1 MSKKKKNQA
10 SSTGRKNIT
19 KGQDIRR
26 RFMRNRNSVIG
37 LVLTAIFVFVA
48 LAAPILV
55 DYDTQVIQQNIPDR
69 LLQPGENPEH
79 PLGTDEIGRDV
90 MARLIYAAKMS
101 LSIGAMAVVIA
112 IGIGIFIGSVAGYF
126 GGKVDMILMRFM
138 EVLDGV
144 PSFLMA
150 LTICAAL
157 GASVYTLMIAIAVGS
172 IAAQSRMVRSA
183 VLTVKNNEYV
193 EAAKAMG
200 ANDMQI
206 IFYHIIPNCVGTIIV
221 QFSVKIAGGIL
232 SASSL
237 SFLGLGVQ
245 PPDPEWGAML
255 SGGRTYML
263 DNPTLTLFPGLCI
276 MIVILALNMLGDGLR
291 DSLDPR
297 LKG

>member
-1 MSKKKKNQA
+1 MSKKKKSQA

>member
-1 MSKKKKNQA
+1 
-10 SSTGRKNIT
+10 
-19 KGQDIRR
+19 
-26 RFMRNRNSVIG
+26 MRNRNSVIG

-55 DYDTQVIQQNIPDR
+55 DYDTQVIQQSIPDR
-69 LLQPGENPEH
+69 LLHPGENPDH

>member
-10 SSTGRKNIT
+10 QSTGRKNIS

-55 DYDTQVIQQNIPDR
+55 DYDTQVIQQSIPDR

-101 LSIGAMAVVIA
+101 LSIGAMSVVIA
-112 IGIGIFIGSVAGYF
+112 IAIGVFIGSVAGYF
-126 GGKVDMILMRFM
+126 GGKVDTVLMRLM

-200 ANDMQI
+200 ATDMQI

-276 MIVILALNMLGDGLR
+276 MVVILAFNMLGDGLR

>member
-69 LLQPGENPEH
+69 LLHPGENPEH

>member
-10 SSTGRKNIT
+10 SSIGRKNIT

>member
-10 SSTGRKNIT
+10 ASTGRKNIT

-37 LVLTAIFVFVA
+37 LILTAIFVFVA

-69 LLQPGENPEH
+69 LLHPGENPEH

-112 IGIGIFIGSVAGYF
+112 IGIGVFIGSVAGYF

-138 EVLDGV
+138 EILDGV

-172 IAAQSRMVRSA
+172 IAAQSRIVRSA

-200 ANDMQI
+200 ANDLQI

-232 SASSL
+232 HASSL

>member
-1 MSKKKKNQA
+1 MKKNKKTK
-10 SSTGRKNIT
+10 STGRRNIS
-19 KGQDIRR
+19 KREDIIR

-37 LVLTAIFVFVA
+37 LVLAVIFVFVA
-48 LAAPILV
+48 VFAPILV
-55 DYDTQVIQQNIPDR
+55 DYETDVIKQDISGR
-69 LLQPGENPEH
+69 LALPGTDGH
-79 PLGTDEIGRDV
+79 ILGTDELGRDV
-90 MARLIYAAKMS
+90 AGRLIYAARMS
-101 LSIGAMAVVIA
+101 LLIGVMSVTISVGV
-112 IGIGIFIGSVAGYF
+112 GIVIGSISGYF
-126 GGKVDMILMRFM
+126 GGRIDMLLMRLM
-138 EVLDGV
+138 EIMDGV
-144 PSFLMA
+144 PQFLMA
-150 LTICAAL
+150 LIVCASL
-157 GASVYTLMIAIAVGS
+157 GANLYTLMFAIAFGS
-172 IAAQSRMVRSA
+172 TASQARMVRGA

-200 ANDMQI
+200 ANDLQI

-255 SGGRTYML
+255 SGGRAFML
-263 DNPTLTLFPGLCI
+263 DNPYLTLFPGLCI
-276 MIVILALNMLGDGLR
+276 MLVILALNMLGDGLR

>member
-1 MSKKKKNQA
+1 
-10 SSTGRKNIT
+10 
-19 KGQDIRR
+19 
-26 RFMRNRNSVIG
+26 
-37 LVLTAIFVFVA
+37 
-48 LAAPILV
+48 
-55 DYDTQVIQQNIPDR
+55 
-69 LLQPGENPEH
+69 
-79 PLGTDEIGRDV
+79 
-90 MARLIYAAKMS
+90 
-101 LSIGAMAVVIA
+101 
-112 IGIGIFIGSVAGYF
+112 
-126 GGKVDMILMRFM
+126 
-138 EVLDGV
+138 
-144 PSFLMA
+144 
-150 LTICAAL
+150 
-157 GASVYTLMIAIAVGS
+157 MIAIAVGS

-193 EAAKAMG
+193 EAAMAMG

>member
-10 SSTGRKNIT
+10 QSTGRKNIS
-19 KGQDIRR
+19 KGQDITR
-26 RFMRNRNSVIG
+26 RFFRNRNSIIG
-37 LVLTAIFVFVA
+37 LIITVIFVFVA

-55 DYDTQVIQQNIPDR
+55 DYDAEVIHQDIPNR
-69 LLQPGENPEH
+69 LLHPGEDPEH
-79 PLGTDEIGRDV
+79 PLGTDELGRDV

-101 LSIGAMAVVIA
+101 LAIGAMSVVIA
-112 IGIGIFIGSVAGYF
+112 IAIGVVIGSVAGYF
-126 GGKVDMILMRFM
+126 GGRIDTVLMRLM

-172 IAAQSRMVRSA
+172 IAAQARIVRSA

-200 ANDMQI
+200 ANDLQI
-206 IFYHIIPNCVGTIIV
+206 IFYHIVPNCVGTIIV
-221 QFSVKIAGGIL
+221 QFSVKIAGGVL

-276 MIVILALNMLGDGLR
+276 MVVILAFNMLGDGLR
-291 DSLDPR
+291 DALDPR

>member
-1 MSKKKKNQA
+1 MSKNKKNQA

-26 RFMRNRNSVIG
+26 RFLRNRNSVIG
-37 LVLTAIFVFVA
+37 LVFTAIFVFVA

-138 EVLDGV
+138 EILDGV
-144 PSFLMA
+144 WPLQSVRPSVPA
-150 LTICAAL
+150 CI
-157 GASVYTLMIAIAVGS
+157 
-172 IAAQSRMVRSA
+172 RS
-183 VLTVKNNEYV
+183 
-193 EAAKAMG
+193 
-200 ANDMQI
+200 
-206 IFYHIIPNCVGTIIV
+206 
-221 QFSVKIAGGIL
+221 
-232 SASSL
+232 
-237 SFLGLGVQ
+237 
-245 PPDPEWGAML
+245 
-255 SGGRTYML
+255 
-263 DNPTLTLFPGLCI
+263 
-276 MIVILALNMLGDGLR
+276 
-291 DSLDPR
+291 
-297 LKG
+297 

>member
-10 SSTGRKNIT
+10 ESTGRKNIT

-37 LVLTAIFVFVA
+37 LIFTAIFVFVA
-48 LAAPILV
+48 LAAPIIV

-69 LLQPGENPEH
+69 LLHPGENPDH

-112 IGIGIFIGSVAGYF
+112 IGIGVFIGSVAGYF
-126 GGKVDMILMRFM
+126 GGKVDMLLMRFM
-138 EVLDGV
+138 EILDGV

-172 IAAQSRMVRSA
+172 IAAQSRIVRSA

-200 ANDMQI
+200 ANDLQI

-232 SASSL
+232 HASSL

>member
-1 MSKKKKNQA
+1 MSKKNKKA
-10 SSTGRKNIT
+10 ETTTGRKNIS
-19 KGQDIRR
+19 KRQDITR
-26 RFMRNRNSVIG
+26 RFLRNRNSVIG
-37 LVLTAIFVFVA
+37 LVVTAIFVFVA
-48 LAAPILV
+48 LFAPILV
-55 DYDTQVIQQNIPDR
+55 DYDTQVIQQDIPNR
-69 LLQPGENPEH
+69 LLHPGEDPDH
-79 PLGTDEIGRDV
+79 PLGTDELGRDV

-101 LSIGAMAVVIA
+101 LAIGAMAVIIAIA
-112 IGIGIFIGSVAGYF
+112 IGVVIGASAGYF
-126 GGKVDMILMRFM
+126 GGRVDTILMRIM

-150 LTICAAL
+150 LTICASL

-172 IAAQSRMVRSA
+172 IAAQSRIVRSA

-200 ANDMQI
+200 ASDMQI

-232 SASSL
+232 HASSL

-255 SGGRTYML
+255 SGGRAYML

-276 MIVILALNMLGDGLR
+276 MVVILAFNMLGDGLR

>member
-138 EVLDGV
+138 EILDGV

>member
-1 MSKKKKNQA
+1 MSKKKKAQA
-10 SSTGRKNIT
+10 SSTGRKNIS

-26 RFMRNRNSVIG
+26 RFLRNRNSVIG
-37 LVLTAIFVFVA
+37 LILTAIFVFVA
-48 LAAPILV
+48 VSAPILV
-55 DYDTQVIQQNIPDR
+55 DYDTEVIKQSIPDR
-69 LLQPGENPEH
+69 LLQPGENSDH

-101 LSIGAMAVVIA
+101 LSIGAMSVIIAIA
-112 IGIGIFIGSVAGYF
+112 IGVFIGSVAGYF
-126 GGKVDMILMRFM
+126 GGKVDMLLMRFM

-172 IAAQSRMVRSA
+172 IAAQSRIVRSA

-200 ANDMQI
+200 ANDLQI

-232 SASSL
+232 HASSL

-276 MIVILALNMLGDGLR
+276 MIVILAFNMLGDGLR

>member
-1 MSKKKKNQA
+1 MRKKEHNSQT
-10 SSTGRKNIT
+10 TGRKVIS
-19 KGQDIRR
+19 KRQDIIN
-26 RFMRNRNSVIG
+26 RFLKNKNAVVGMVIA
-37 LVLTAIFVFVA
+37 VIFIFIAIF
-48 LAAPILV
+48 APILV
-55 DYDTQVIQQNIPDR
+55 DYDTQVIGQDIYNRIA
-69 LLQPGENPEH
+69 LPGGDH
-79 PLGTDEIGRDV
+79 FLGTDELGRDV

-101 LSIGAMAVVIA
+101 LAIGAMSVVIA
-112 IGIGIFIGSVAGYF
+112 IAIGVVIGSVAGYF
-126 GGKVDMILMRFM
+126 GGRIDTVLMRLM

-172 IAAQSRMVRSA
+172 IAAQARIVRSA

-200 ANDMQI
+200 ANDLQI
-206 IFYHIIPNCVGTIIV
+206 IFYHIVPNCVGTIIV
-221 QFSVKIAGGIL
+221 QFSVKIAGGVL

-276 MIVILALNMLGDGLR
+276 MVVILAFNMLGDGLR